1 MLLSAKLGS
10 TYDKCYGRS
19 KQRERKITQ
28 WAHIDHLL
36 FLVLITDCLPCH
48 SQLLQER
55 DFFFFFF
62 ALILPLPWII
72 NYHLKKTDLGY
83 HLHFPKGPFRN
94 HNILFHSMMLRF
106 YQSKWIKY
114 SINIVFKF
122 SLFSFKAASQ
132 RLFFLSP
139 YIHNYIHTPLLKA
152 CASFETQ
159 WLSAF
164 AYLTNTLLFRT
175 VTSSCRFLLPDPS
188 IGMSHYPH

>member
-1 MLLSAKLGS
+1 MAVQSKGREKLPNEL
-10 TYDKCYGRS
+10 T
-19 KQRERKITQ
+19 
-28 WAHIDHLL
+28 
-36 FLVLITDCLPCH
+36 LITYSSLCL
-48 SQLLQER
+48 LLTVSHVIASSFR
-55 DFFFFFF
+55 KGTFFFFF

-152 CASFETQ
+152 YASFETQ